1 MQRSSNRWIWAR
13 SGGRSPAVAVALCAV
28 VLAAGYS
35 GEATRATNLRDESGT
50 RDGSGSA
57 AASSLPTGF
66 SESVVFRGLTH
77 PTAIRFAPDGRVFVA
92 EQSGRIKVF
101 DSLADTSPTVFA
113 DLRTQVYNF
122 WDRGLLGMALD
133 PAFPANPYVYVL
145 YAYDAEIG
153 GAAPLWGSPGVSAD
167 PCPTP
172 PGPTDDGCVISGRL
186 SRLKANGN
194 KMTGPEHV
202 LINDWCQQYPSHSVG
217 DLAFGKG
224 GALYVS
230 GGDGASFTDTDY
242 GQFAGNPCGD
252 PPAGPG
258 GDETAP
264 TAEGGALRSQSP
276 RRAAGEPRV
285 LDGAI
290 LRVSPSTGDG
300 LPNNPLATSSDA
312 NARRIVAYG
321 LRNPFRFVVRPG
333 TTELWIGDVGL
344 GTAEEIDR
352 VVNPIKPP
360 VENLGW
366 PCYEGYNP
374 QPSYQAAG
382 LDICNGLY
390 GQPGAV
396 TAPFFRYT
404 HAAQVVPGESCP
416 TGSSSVSGL
425 AFYPSAGPYPAQY
438 RGALFFA
445 DHSRNCIWAMQRAGS
460 AIPSPSHIKTFV
472 APAAHP
478 VDLQVGPDGNL
489 YYVDYDGGTVRKI
502 TYTGG

>member
-1 MQRSSNRWIWAR
+1 
-13 SGGRSPAVAVALCAV
+13 
-28 VLAAGYS
+28 
-35 GEATRATNLRDESGT
+35 
-50 RDGSGSA
+50 
-57 AASSLPTGF
+57 
-66 SESVVFRGLTH
+66 
-77 PTAIRFAPDGRVFVA
+77 
-92 EQSGRIKVF
+92 
-101 DSLADTSPTVFA
+101 
-113 DLRTQVYNF
+113 
-122 WDRGLLGMALD
+122 
-133 PAFPANPYVYVL
+133 
-145 YAYDAEIG
+145 
-153 GAAPLWGSPGVSAD
+153 
-167 PCPTP
+167 
-172 PGPTDDGCVISGRL
+172 
-186 SRLKANGN
+186 
-194 KMTGPEHV
+194 MTGPEHV